1 MAFDGLGIC
10 SLKTQKNS
18 AGVERSRI
26 SNFAWDRVER
36 SNQNINNKIFQVKV
50 FKKSEDFILIVFI
63 IFFDNLRFI
72 LEI

>member
-1 MAFDGLGIC
+1 MGFDGLGIC

-50 FKKSEDFILIVFI
+50 FKKYSKIVFI
-63 IFFDNLRFI
+63 IYNFF
-72 LEI
+72 